1 MLAAGSSG
9 AMANK
14 SMGRR
19 SGRERTPRG
28 KKDGQELGDDKP
40 PALAYKMPA
49 DTSPTPPGRVKV
61 SAIAFTPPQTE
72 EDPTNPKEQ
81 LGEVEARLQSL
92 ELTVGSLEKNL
103 TDRIQETVGSAM
115 LAAMREERERVPQWA
130 SSFQSSLSAL
140 EGSLNI
146 IHDAN
151 REAAEK
157 IRGCEGQI
165 AHLQM
170 QVSECICNVHP
181 IYLAE
186 RAAML
191 ATAEQTRVG
200 GFKDG
205 DNGEKFLQEYVKTK
219 FPSFG
224 KISVNKNGP
233 GTFVATFQKAEEAKI
248 AAKSLREDR
257 KDLSVRPQLPSVV
270 LESQGPLKRAYGAL
284 VELAKSEK
292 LPDLNLKEFKINY
305 KERTIS
311 NGELWLARQLADGN
325 IEVWNPILGQEC
337 SDRVL
342 SASRSLGDGKG
353 KGPGKGVSEE
363 KGKSS
368 KPKGKGKGKKGRN
381 SDMDVDPM

>member
-1 MLAAGSSG
+1 
-9 AMANK
+9 MAK
-14 SMGRR
+14 QSMSRR

-40 PALAYKMPA
+40 PALAFKMPA

-61 SAIAFTPPQTE
+61 SASAFDLTPPPPE
-72 EDPTNPKEQ
+72 KDPDGRKEQQ

-115 LAAMREERERVPQWA
+115 LAAMREERERIPQWA
-130 SSFQSSLSAL
+130 SSFQTSLSAL
-140 EGSLNI
+140 EGSLKF

-151 REAAEK
+151 HEAAEK
-157 IRGCEGQI
+157 IRGCEGAI
-165 AHLQM
+165 MHLQQ
-170 QVSECICNVHP
+170 QVGECFCNVHP

-219 FPSFG
+219 FPTFG
-224 KISVNKNGP
+224 KVSVNKNGP

-248 AAKSLREDR
+248 AAKSLRVDR

-284 VELAKSEK
+284 VELAKTEK
-292 LPDLNLKEFKINY
+292 LPADLNLKEFKINY

-325 IEVWNPILGQEC
+325 IEVWNPVLGQEC

-342 SASRSLGDGKG
+342 SASRSLGDSKG
-353 KGPGKGVSEE
+353 QGPGKGVSEE

-368 KPKGKGKGKKGRN
+368 KPKGKGKGPGKKMRN
-381 SDMDVDPM
+381 SDMDVDPK

>member
-1 MLAAGSSG
+1 MEALSLGKAAKLESRPEN
-9 AMANK
+9 AANRANPEFRAL
-14 SMGRR
+14 G
-19 SGRERTPRG
+19 
-28 KKDGQELGDDKP
+28 DGQELGDDKP

-165 AHLQM
+165 MHLQT
-170 QVSECICNVHP
+170 QVSECISNVHP
-181 IYLAE
+181 AIYLAE

-191 ATAEQTRVG
+191 TTAEQTRVG
-200 GFKDG
+200 GFKDS
-205 DNGEKFLQEYVKTK
+205 DNGEKFLQEYVKSK

-224 KISVNKNGP
+224 KISVN
-233 GTFVATFQKAEEAKI
+233 
-248 AAKSLREDR
+248 
-257 KDLSVRPQLPSVV
+257 
-270 LESQGPLKRAYGAL
+270 
-284 VELAKSEK
+284 
-292 LPDLNLKEFKINY
+292 
-305 KERTIS
+305 
-311 NGELWLARQLADGN
+311 
-325 IEVWNPILGQEC
+325 
-337 SDRVL
+337 
-342 SASRSLGDGKG
+342 
-353 KGPGKGVSEE
+353 
-363 KGKSS
+363 
-368 KPKGKGKGKKGRN
+368 
-381 SDMDVDPM
+381 